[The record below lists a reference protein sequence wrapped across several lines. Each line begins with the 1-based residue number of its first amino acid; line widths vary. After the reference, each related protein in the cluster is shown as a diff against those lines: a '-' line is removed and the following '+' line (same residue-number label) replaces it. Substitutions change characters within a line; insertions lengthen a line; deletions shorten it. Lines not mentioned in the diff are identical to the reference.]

1 MRKKWSKLNLDYRL
15 GIFNLVIF
23 LGSLGDGTNKAVN
36 HSKTT
41 PAAISNTSSSL
52 PVTTQSSLT
61 NITTVK
67 TSDTT
72 SKVTAVAEAT
82 TSTVST
88 MTATATTTTTKRIL
102 DDGWTFAS
110 ENKPN
115 RSGSSN
121 RNTDTHKSSES
132 KSKPKSKDQEDHQS
146 HPSKR
151 LERSHSDKRSNSG
164 KNDGTSRYW
173 DYGATYSQSYNSRG
187 RRVMSSSTKKSSV
200 YASGDYGYDYGYD
213 YDFEY
218 DYDDYDYDNR
228 GRYHNS
234 TSKSSSHKKFD
245 SKSNTDNKIGGR
257 PAKVSTKHDDVAKPS
272 CGLSKLIIF

>member
-1 MRKKWSKLNLDYRL
+1 M
-15 GIFNLVIF
+15 IV

-52 PVTTQSSLT
+52 PVATQSSLT

-88 MTATATTTTTKRIL
+88 TTATATTTTTKRIL

-132 KSKPKSKDQEDHQS
+132 KSKPKSKDQEDHQSS